1 MKNKILNS
9 LERTSI
15 YINKLKEDRLRLFKD
30 VRNIKGN
37 ILNFNK
43 YKGNIIK
50 LNKLT
55 NSGEKSFNNKDL
67 SDFKKTLI
75 CSYDFITKFIILLRK
90 CGVYIGLRERERV
103 KKVGLIIEKL
113 NKIYEVNYFIITYKK
128 HEKIIYNDLFLFLNK
143 ELSNLDIKKVS
154 NKIRKKSSKKFTIL
168 YKIINTGLNN
178 LTNIAFENTIEVNNF
193 NLWYNNDE
201 IDLNKLDKYI
211 INLTKKNKYNI
222 SIYICL
228 KTLYLNLTKFNKHV
242 IINENIVRN
251 LNPILLLKIAKLL
264 IFIFLKTENIIAI
277 TELYKIDKIIYN
289 DVEITE
295 KVLNYYIQIKDYEK
309 SENIL
314 DHLIEIEPYHPLL
327 KNYSFE
333 IQKLKAYDK
342 IKSSSTIQIDNLNEL
357 SGREFEELIKIQFIK
372 LGYKTETTK
381 NTGDYGADLIIETK
395 KKTRVAVQ
403 CKRFKSKVNLKAI
416 QEVVGAIS
424 YYCCD
429 TGIVITNSSFFKSA
443 INLAESNEIELW
455 DHSKLL
461 LFLSD
466 DISFSELK
474 KY

>member
-1 MKNKILNS
+1 MNNEILESLKNFTNHIDKLDVEYRTIKDLKEDISNIRKYKNKIDEFKKNISIGSKEKETFNQNYLNELKKTFLDS
-9 LERTSI
+9 YKEVTTNIVTFKNYGVYIDKRRRDTIKKIGLI
-15 YINKLKEDRLRLFKD
+15 INKLKKC
-30 VRNIKGN
+30 N
-37 ILNFNK
+37 
-43 YKGNIIK
+43 
-50 LNKLT
+50 
-55 NSGEKSFNNKDL
+55 DL
-67 SDFKKTLI
+67 QHF
-75 CSYDFITKFIILLRK
+75 
-90 CGVYIGLRERERV
+90 
-103 KKVGLIIEKL
+103 
-113 NKIYEVNYFIITYKK
+113 
-128 HEKIIYNDLFLFLNK
+128 KIIYKKNAKILSNLFYSFNK
-143 ELSNLDIKKVS
+143 ELSNLNNEKSYFKNLINNNS
-154 NKIRKKSSKKFTIL
+154 NIA
-168 YKIINTGLNN
+168 YKIIKIGLNN
-178 LTNIAFENTIEVNNF
+178 LKNNIDFENTIEINDF
-193 NLWYNNDE
+193 NPWGRDKWGKDK
-201 IDLNKLDKYI
+201 IDLAKIDKYI
-211 INLTKKNKYNI
+211 KNLTKKNKYNI
-222 SIYICL
+222 SIYLCL
-228 KTLYLNLTKFNKHV
+228 KTLYLYSTNMRSLFETFKV
-242 IINENIVRN
+242 LDIII
-251 LNPILLLKIAKLL
+251 LLKIAKIL
-264 IFIFLKTENIIAI
+264 IYIFLKTENIKAV
-277 TELYKIDKIIYN
+277 TELYDTDDIIYN

-357 SGREFEELIKIQFIK
+357 SGREFEELIKNQFIK
-372 LGYKTETTK
+372 LGFRAETTK

-403 CKRFKSKVNLKAI
+403 CKRFKSRVNLKAI

-455 DHSKLL
+455 DNSKLL

-466 DISFSELK
+466 DISFSELN